1 MKQRISLTRQLALVM
16 AALATMAIV
25 ATSATFYIVYAV
37 LERLHILAP
46 PPPGAD
52 DFTGLDFGI
61 LLAGCL
67 FGALLALGIA
77 LWVSRRI
84 VHPLRALGEAARTI
98 AGGDLATRVE
108 EISDA
113 HGETALLIADF
124 NAMAG
129 RLQGMSEDL
138 STWNAQ
144 IAHELRTPL
153 TILRGRLQGAQDGVF
168 ALDAQLVAG
177 LLQQVDGLTRLVEDL
192 RSVSLAD
199 SGRLELTLT
208 EVDLAAEVRE
218 LAPALSTMLATAGFG
233 LTLNLQPGSVMGDP
247 GRLRQAIIALV
258 ENARRHADPCVLQIE
273 TYFTDTTASVSVID
287 EGPGLRAGFEER
299 AFDPFARDSRN
310 MHGTGLGLAVVRAIA
325 RAHGGDA
332 AYARSR
338 TQSIFRLN
346 LPRTPSKAH
355 QSSDLDR
362 PQSP

>member
-16 AALATMAIV
+16 AALATMAII

-46 PPPGAD
+46 SPPGAD
-52 DFTGLDFGI
+52 DFTTLDFGI
-61 LLAGCL
+61 LLTGCL
-67 FGALLALGIA
+67 FGAVLALGIA
-77 LWVSRRI
+77 LWLSRRI
-84 VHPLRALGEAARTI
+84 VHPLRALGEAARNI

-108 EISDA
+108 EIADA

-168 ALDAQLVAG
+168 TLDAQLIAG

-199 SGRLELTLT
+199 SGRLDLMLT
-208 EVDLAAEVRE
+208 EVDLAAEVE
-218 LAPALSTMLATAGFG
+218 ALAPILASMLAPAGFG
-233 LTLNLQPGSVMGDP
+233 LALDLQPGSVQADP
-247 GRLRQAIIALV
+247 ARLRQAIIALV
-258 ENARRHADPCVLQIE
+258 ENARRHADPCTIRIE
-273 TYFTDTTASVSVID
+273 TYFTDTIASVSVID
-287 EGPGLRAGFEER
+287 EGPGLRAAFENR
-299 AFDPFARDSRN
+299 AFDPFARDTRRTQ
-310 MHGTGLGLAVVRAIA
+310 GTGLGLAVIRAIA

-332 AYARSR
+332 VYCR
-338 TQSIFRLN
+338 TDTRSIFKLT
-346 LPRTPSKAH
+346 LPLAAPKTR
-355 QSSDLDR
+355 
-362 PQSP
+362 

>member
-16 AALATMAIV
+16 AALAAMAIV

-61 LLAGCL
+61 LLTGCL

-84 VHPLRALGEAARTI
+84 VHPLRALGEAARNI

-108 EISDA
+108 EISEA

-153 TILRGRLQGAQDGVF
+153 TILRGRLQGVQDGVF
-168 ALDAQLVAG
+168 TLDAQLIAG

-208 EVDLAAEVRE
+208 EVDLAAEVE
-218 LAPALSTMLATAGFG
+218 ALEPILDSMLAPAGFG
-233 LTLNLQPGSVMGDP
+233 LALDLEPGSVQADP
-247 GRLRQAIIALV
+247 ARLRQAIIALV
-258 ENARRHADPCVLQIE
+258 ENARRHADPCVIRIE
-273 TYFTDTTASVSVID
+273 TYFTDAEVSVNVID
-287 EGPGLRAGFEER
+287 EGPGLSADFESR
-299 AFDPFARDSRN
+299 AFDPFARDTQRAQ
-310 MHGTGLGLAVVRAIA
+310 GTGLGLAVVRAIA

-332 AYARSR
+332 AYGRSR
-338 TQSIFRLN
+338 TQSIFRLT
-346 LPRTPSKAH
+346 LPLTAPKA
-355 QSSDLDR
+355 R
-362 PQSP
+362 

>member
-16 AALATMAIV
+16 AALATMAII

-37 LERLHILAP
+37 LERLHILTP
-46 PPPGAD
+46 PPPGTD

-61 LLAGCL
+61 LLSGCL

-84 VHPLRALGEAARTI
+84 VHPLRALGEAARSI
-98 AGGDLATRVE
+98 ADGDLATRVE

-138 STWNAQ
+138 SAWNAQ

-153 TILRGRLQGAQDGVF
+153 TILRGRLQGVQDGVF
-168 ALDAQLVAG
+168 PLDGQLIAG

-199 SGRLELTLT
+199 SGRLELMLT
-208 EVDLAAEVRE
+208 EVDLAAEVE
-218 LAPALSTMLATAGFG
+218 ALAPILTSMLAPAGFG
-233 LTLNLQPGSVMGDP
+233 LAMDLQPGSVQADA
-247 GRLRQAIIALV
+247 GRLRQAILALV
-258 ENARRHADPCVLQIE
+258 QNARRHADPCVIRIE
-273 TYFTDTTASVSVID
+273 TYFTDATASLSVSD
-287 EGPGLRAGFEER
+287 EGPGLRAGFENR
-299 AFDPFARDSRN
+299 AFDPFARDTQRTQ
-310 MHGTGLGLAVVRAIA
+310 GTGLGLAVVRAIA

-332 AYARSR
+332 AYSR
-338 TQSIFRLN
+338 TGTRSIFRLT
-346 LPRTPSKAH
+346 LPLAGRN
-355 QSSDLDR
+355 R
-362 PQSP
+362 G

>member
-1 MKQRISLTRQLALVM
+1 MKQRMSLTRQLALVM

-46 PPPGAD
+46 PPAGAD

-84 VHPLRALGEAARTI
+84 VHPLRALGEAARNI

-153 TILRGRLQGAQDGVF
+153 TILRGRLQGARDGVF
-168 ALDAQLVAG
+168 TLDAQLIAG

-199 SGRLELTLT
+199 SGRLDLMLA
-208 EVDLAAEVRE
+208 EVDLAAEVE
-218 LAPALSTMLATAGFG
+218 ALAPILASMLAPAGFG
-233 LTLNLQPGSVMGDP
+233 LALELQPGSVQADP
-247 GRLRQAIIALV
+247 ARLRQAIIALV
-258 ENARRHADPCVLQIE
+258 ENARRHADPCVIRIE
-273 TYFTDTTASVSVID
+273 TYFTDAEASVSVID
-287 EGPGLRAGFEER
+287 EGPGLRAGFENR
-299 AFDPFARDSRN
+299 AFDPFARDTQRTR
-310 MHGTGLGLAVVRAIA
+310 GTGLGLAVVRAIA

-332 AYARSR
+332 AYGRTGTRCIFKLTLPLASR
-338 TQSIFRLN
+338 N
-346 LPRTPSKAH
+346 KG
-355 QSSDLDR
+355 
-362 PQSP
+362 